1 MMMMMMMIVI
11 GVLLFAF
18 DSTVE
23 TGSAEFQVEV
33 RAFLFLYGSDNAV
46 RCVRLHKCRNINLP
60 SDNFAVRSGHAR
72 RMPSRFGI
80 TNFGKDFS
88 LK

>member
-1 MMMMMMMIVI
+1 MMMMMMIVI
-11 GVLLFAF
+11 GVLLLAF
-18 DSTVE
+18 GSNVE
-23 TGSAEFQVEV
+23 TGLAEFQVEV
-33 RAFLFLYGSDNAV
+33 RAFRFLCGSENVV

-60 SDNFAVRSGHAR
+60 ADNFAVLSGHAR

>member
-1 MMMMMMMIVI
+1 VHQV
-11 GVLLFAF
+11 GLLSTSF
-18 DSTVE
+18 DNNVE
-23 TGSAEFQVEV
+23 TGSSEFQVEV
-33 RAFLFLYGSDNAV
+33 RAFLFLCGSDNVV
-46 RCVRLHKCRNINLP
+46 RCVWLHKCRNINLP
-60 SDNFAVRSGHAR
+60 ADNFAVLSGHAR